1 MPFNLTPIIDQ
12 GRRIAADFRFDTYS
26 IVRVTRT
33 PDGEGGWEE
42 TPAVVESGGCVLTM
56 GARLP
61 EERALADRIQS
72 TVPVILRNLPY
83 NTSLTAADTVTVN
96 GRTLQVIG
104 VLRAEAA
111 NVAATAVC
119 EERS

>member
-1 MPFNLTPIIDQ
+1 
-12 GRRIAADFRFDTYS
+12 
-26 IVRVTRT
+26 
-33 PDGEGGWEE
+33 
-42 TPAVVESGGCVLTM
+42 M